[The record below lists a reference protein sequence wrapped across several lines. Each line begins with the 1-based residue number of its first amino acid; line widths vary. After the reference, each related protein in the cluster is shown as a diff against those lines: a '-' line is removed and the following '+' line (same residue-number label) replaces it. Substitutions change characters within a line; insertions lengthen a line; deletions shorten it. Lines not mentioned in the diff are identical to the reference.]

1 MLDNIEVICQSA
13 IKFSLDKNIYFD
25 PFKIKDRL
33 NDADYIFIT
42 HDHYDHY
49 DVDSINNIRKDSTK
63 IIIPSSLL
71 DSCLNIFSKEN
82 ILVVEPLK
90 DYVIDD
96 IKFSTVPAYNINK
109 NFHPRSNNW
118 VGYVINLNNYTY
130 YIMGDTDAVEE
141 AKNVSCDVLFI
152 PIGGTYTM
160 NYEEA
165 SKLTNIIN
173 PKIAVPIHY
182 GTIVGSKSDGTNF
195 INLINTEGKEL
206 MKWN

>member
-165 SKLTNIIN
+165 SKLTNVIN

>member
-165 SKLTNIIN
+165 SKLTNVIN

-182 GTIVGSKSDGTNF
+182 GTIVGSKSDGESF